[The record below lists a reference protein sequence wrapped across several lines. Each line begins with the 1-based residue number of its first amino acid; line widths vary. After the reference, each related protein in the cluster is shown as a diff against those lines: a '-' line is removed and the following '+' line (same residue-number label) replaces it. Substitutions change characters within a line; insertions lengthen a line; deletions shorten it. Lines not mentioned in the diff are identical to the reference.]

1 MQLSVFTKHS
11 FVVAT
16 VVGITVAAAFVVL
29 ASDLWELALPAGL
42 AAGALALVTPL
53 QIRDGRFFSQGGRQG
68 RLLQM
73 LAIQMSFLLMYVTA
87 TALGL
92 DRVTGWVLGLV
103 ISLVGGAIYSLGFV
117 AGALHHVE
125 DDDATGDHT
134 TLSLHHR

>member
-16 VVGITVAAAFVVL
+16 AVGIAVATAFVVL

-42 AAGALALVTPL
+42 ASGALALVTPL

-73 LAIQMSFLLMYVTA
+73 LAIQMPLLLMYVTA

-103 ISLVGGAIYSLGFV
+103 IALVGGAIYSLGFV
-117 AGALHHVE
+117 AGALHQIE